1 MGDSKRT
8 RGSRRTSSNVVPL
21 RTRKPPT
28 RPTTR
33 PPPDAPASQEVELA
47 LAQMAARVSDAS
59 SVADGERGQLS
70 LILDLLRARAAFVS
84 HFDPVR
90 DQLLVMS
97 VRGRSDDRIA
107 AASPGEGPVGRA
119 YSENEVVRE
128 GALVCA
134 PLVARQKVVGCLSIV
149 EPKLAVSDGQMK
161 MLAAHLA
168 AAREVGRLHEETI
181 RRTRDLETAVAG
193 LKTVEKSREELLS
206 NVSHDLKNPLATI
219 KAYLTMMERGRLGD
233 LTEKQGHA
241 VEVCQRNSDRLTRLI
256 NDLVLLSRLRAGDMR
271 LDDKPFGLK
280 SLCEQ
285 VVHGAAGLAQQGQL
299 EVDLRGGEV
308 FVRGDRDRISEALTH
323 AVEDALFA
331 TPAGGTVKVE
341 VSSDDT
347 GQARVSVTDQG
358 PAIPEAELE
367 HLFDSYSRTPGR
379 RRSGLGLPVAAKIVR
394 LHGGQIVARTA
405 PPPPVQTS
413 PARQAPVRLAD
424 ATTIDLYLPMYAGA
438 VTPTELAQA
447 PRSGGILLVEDDA
460 DCREV
465 LHDVL
470 EEEGY
475 RVMSTATAA
484 EARSV
489 LTNIRPALIFLDIHL
504 QDEDGRAV
512 LRFVRET
519 PALADVPVFI
529 ISGDS
534 DLGSLVSA
542 KGPERVEG
550 FLEKPIQL
558 SRFLDTVASV
568 VRPRHPAPAA

>member
-21 RTRKPPT
+21 RRKKPPA
-28 RPTTR
+28 RP
-33 PPPDAPASQEVELA
+33 APEAPTPQQVELA
-47 LAQMAARVSDAS
+47 LASMAARVIDVS
-59 SVADGERGQLS
+59 SIGEAERTQLS
-70 LILDLLRARAAFVS
+70 VIVDLLRARAAFVS
-84 HFDPVR
+84 HYDPNR
-90 DQLLVMS
+90 DQLLVMN
-97 VRGRSDDRIA
+97 VRGRSDERIS
-107 AASPGEGPVGRA
+107 AASPGEGPIGRA
-119 YSENEVVRE
+119 YSENEIVRE
-128 GALVCA
+128 GALICA
-134 PLVARQKVVGCLSIV
+134 PLVARQKVIGCLSILD
-149 EPKLAVSDGQMK
+149 PRLAVGDELMK
-161 MLAAHLA
+161 TLATHLV
-168 AAREVGRLHEETI
+168 AARLVGRLHEETV

-193 LKTVEKSREELLS
+193 LKTIEKSREELLS

-233 LTEKQGHA
+233 LTEKQAHA
-241 VEVCQRNSDRLTRLI
+241 VEVCQRNADRLTRLI
-256 NDLVLLSRLRAGDMR
+256 NDLVLLSRLRSGDMR

-280 SLCEQ
+280 ALCEE
-285 VVHGAAGLAQQGQL
+285 VVQGAAGLAQQGQL

-308 FVRGDRDRISEALTH
+308 FVRGDRDRLAEALTH
-323 AVEDALFA
+323 AVEQAVFA
-331 TPAGGTVKVE
+331 TPSNGTVKVE
-341 VSSDDT
+341 VSADDT

-358 PAIPEAELE
+358 PAIPEDELE
-367 HLFDSYSRTPGR
+367 HLFDSFSRTPGR
-379 RRSGLGLPVAAKIVR
+379 RRSGLGLPIAAKIVR
-394 LHGGQIVARTA
+394 LHGGRIVARAA
-405 PPPPVQTS
+405 PPPPVQTL
-413 PARQAPVRLAD
+413 PERQASRLAD
-424 ATTIDLYLPMYAGA
+424 ATTVDLYLPMYAGA

-534 DLGSLVSA
+534 DIGSLVSA

-568 VRPRHPAPAA
+568 VRPRQPVPSA